1 MEPKANELPKGLVL
15 GKDENIHIRLRE
27 STPLDDNL
35 EKAQIFSWELQL
47 VSLTFVTFDTYLY
60 GGTDKAA
67 YVLSIPVNDDDDN
80 AQLSVEREAERRRG
94 GWGFGASESSPSSQS
109 FYISATGGV
118 SSLNLD
124 CSSATGGD
132 VEDTGGLSCS
142 SSWLP

>member
-1 MEPKANELPKGLVL
+1 MGCNWSPSPSSP
-15 GKDENIHIRLRE
+15 
-27 STPLDDNL
+27 STQTSTEAPTRPPTFCRSPLTTTMTTPNS
-35 EKAQIFSWELQL
+35 QR
-47 VSLTFVTFDTYLY
+47 
-60 GGTDKAA
+60 
-67 YVLSIPVNDDDDN
+67 N
-80 AQLSVEREAERRRG
+80 ERRRG